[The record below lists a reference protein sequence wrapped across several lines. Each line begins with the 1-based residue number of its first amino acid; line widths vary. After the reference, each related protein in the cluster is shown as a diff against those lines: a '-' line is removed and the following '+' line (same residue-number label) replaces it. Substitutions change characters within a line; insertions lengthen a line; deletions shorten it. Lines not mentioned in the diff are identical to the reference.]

1 MTVLERYCDW
11 PEVATIGNEH
21 IVDARLHANRK
32 SLVASLPVP
41 EGGKV
46 AEIGVL
52 QGRFSTYLIE
62 VLKPRQF
69 FGFDTFAMHLR
80 KNRYGVPAAQL
91 FDGLTHRQYYLRAM
105 AEFGDIVVAVEGP
118 SAQTLGGYT
127 DRSFDLVY
135 VDADH
140 SYAAVKIDAA
150 FAAEMVSET
159 GFLVFNDYTL
169 VDPGNYRACGVVPV
183 VNDLVANHGWV
194 IVGYALE
201 EYLYCDVALRR
212 ASAVG
217 RADG

>member
-1 MTVLERYCDW
+1 
-11 PEVATIGNEH
+11 
-21 IVDARLHANRK
+21 
-32 SLVASLPVP
+32 
-41 EGGKV
+41 
-46 AEIGVL
+46 
-52 QGRFSTYLIE
+52 
-62 VLKPRQF
+62 
-69 FGFDTFAMHLR
+69 MHLR
-80 KNRYGVPAAQL
+80 KNRYGVPAARL
-91 FDGLTHRQYYLRAM
+91 FDGLTHRQYYERTM
-105 AEFGDIVVAVEGP
+105 ALFGDLVVAVEGP